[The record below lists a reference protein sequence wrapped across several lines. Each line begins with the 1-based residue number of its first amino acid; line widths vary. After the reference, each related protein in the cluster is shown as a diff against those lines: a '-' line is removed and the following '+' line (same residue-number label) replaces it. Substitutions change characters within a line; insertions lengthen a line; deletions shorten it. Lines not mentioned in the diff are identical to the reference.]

1 MMKTMQLTVAVS
13 IALIPTFVVAQAPA
27 EKKAGI
33 EVRDYPGNTAL
44 TERGEA
50 LKLKGNVRAGQAAY
64 QEYCAA
70 CHLPTGGGNPDGSI
84 PQLAGQHS
92 SVVIKQLAD
101 IRSGQRY
108 NPTMYPFARRLANPQ
123 ALADVAA
130 YVQTLCIPRDSGKYA
145 GPDAIEMAAGGKL
158 LYEKECSQCHQP
170 NGEGVADKFYP
181 VLAGQHY
188 EYLLRQMTDIRDGK
202 RANAHADMV
211 KVARNYNHD
220 QLLAI
225 AAYQASLSTPTS
237 MLMTQGS
244 MCKAGGGRKG

>member
-108 NPTMYPFARRLANPQ
+108 NPTMYPFARKLANPQ

-130 YVQTLCIPRDSGKYA
+130 YVQTLCIPPAVLISNSMVLG
-145 GPDAIEMAAGGKL
+145 
-158 LYEKECSQCHQP
+158 
-170 NGEGVADKFYP
+170 GEGQDCWM
-181 VLAGQHY
+181 
-188 EYLLRQMTDIRDGK
+188 RQVSWCLGRWERG
-202 RANAHADMV
+202 
-211 KVARNYNHD
+211 
-220 QLLAI
+220 
-225 AAYQASLSTPTS
+225 AAA
-237 MLMTQGS
+237 
-244 MCKAGGGRKG
+244 